1 MYKYTEPDG
10 DGRRQTE
17 AGPRVDIWADV
28 VSDRDIAM
36 QA

>member
-1 MYKYTEPDG
+1 MQTEADG
-10 DGRRQTE
+10 GRRRQTE
-17 AGPRVDIWADV
+17 AGPRVDFWADV